1 MKHLVSA
8 YLVAKLAYRIARQ
21 EDGIAC
27 VVQGV
32 MQQEWVVVVWWWW
45 VVGVDDGALF
55 RGGNLA
61 PVKFAA

>member
-8 YLVAKLAYRIARQ
+8 YLVAKLAYYIARH

-32 MQQEWVVVVWWWW
+32 MQQEWVVVVV
-45 VVGVDDGALF
+45 VVGVDDGGHIF
-55 RGGNLA
+55 VEGI
-61 PVKFAA
+61 

>member
-32 MQQEWVVVVWWWW
+32 MQQEWVVVMVVVV
-45 VVGVDDGALF
+45 VVGVDDGGTF
-55 RGGNLA
+55 SWR
-61 PVKFAA
+61 VSSTR

>member
-32 MQQEWVVVVWWWW
+32 MQQEWVVVVV
-45 VVGVDDGALF
+45 VVGVDDGGHIF
-55 RGGNLA
+55 VEGT
-61 PVKFAA
+61 

>member
-8 YLVAKLAYRIARQ
+8 YLVAKLAYYIARQ

-32 MQQEWVVVVWWWW
+32 MQQEWVVVVVVV
-45 VVGVDDGALF
+45 VVGVNDGGHIF
-55 RGGNLA
+55 VEGI
-61 PVKFAA
+61 

>member
-45 VVGVDDGALF
+45 
-55 RGGNLA
+55 
-61 PVKFAA
+61 